1 MTAGRGWIALAL
13 VVFSTWPP
21 RRVAIG
27 AYLFGTVWIMGLYV
41 PGLGIGIPPQ
51 LLGYQHQGGEGEI
64 VLSSTP
70 GKRYSCGM
78 RIASTGIRG
87 TIGVLL
93 AALTL
98 PVFAEQRMDTAAMTS
113 FCAGDNIQAA
123 LVETV
128 QEVEHLVRCAAHH
141 IDLHG
146 AAALAD
152 FATDPRW
159 LSGAIYVNVSDLET
173 LELLASGARSE
184 HVGQLEGNLVDP
196 DGHYFL
202 QDIQRIVK
210 GWGSGWAYYKFRNP
224 DSDQVEPK
232 TSYVMEVNLEGR
244 RAIVGAGVYVWQDD
258 DDCGAEF
265 VSAETVETVHDVELL
280 VRCADHV
287 LRRLGRAA
295 LDEFI
300 TQPWWF
306 APPVYLFLLDAET
319 EVQTLNPGQPE
330 LVGRDVSDMTDV
342 DGYRMTDAA
351 RRLINDFDGGFLYL
365 RIRNPV
371 TNRIERKAVFVM
383 ESVLEGRRVIIGSGI
398 YLD

>member
-1 MTAGRGWIALAL
+1 
-13 VVFSTWPP
+13 
-21 RRVAIG
+21 
-27 AYLFGTVWIMGLYV
+27 
-41 PGLGIGIPPQ
+41 
-51 LLGYQHQGGEGEI
+51 
-64 VLSSTP
+64 
-70 GKRYSCGM
+70 M
-78 RIASTGIRG
+78 RIALTWIRG

-93 AALTL
+93 VALTL

-146 AAALAD
+146 AAALPD

-196 DGHYFL
+196 DGHYVL

-244 RAIVGAGVYVWQDD
+244 RAIVSAGVYAWQDD
-258 DDCGAEF
+258 DDCGPEF

-342 DGYRMTDAA
+342 DGYRVTDAA
-351 RRLINDFDGGFLYL
+351 RRLINDYDGGFLYL

-371 TNRIERKAVFVM
+371 TDRIERKAVFVM

>member
-1 MTAGRGWIALAL
+1 
-13 VVFSTWPP
+13 
-21 RRVAIG
+21 
-27 AYLFGTVWIMGLYV
+27 
-41 PGLGIGIPPQ
+41 
-51 LLGYQHQGGEGEI
+51 
-64 VLSSTP
+64 
-70 GKRYSCGM
+70 M

-93 AALTL
+93 VALTL

-244 RAIVGAGVYVWQDD
+244 RAIVSAGVYAWQDD
-258 DDCGAEF
+258 DDCGPEF

-371 TNRIERKAVFVM
+371 TDRIERKAVFVM